1 LKIGND
7 FLYFCSLKNENSLEF
22 MKRIKH
28 AKKTILFSIALGFAM
43 LSMSSVNAQNRL
55 GGLFGASNNDDPSRG
70 GLMSPGTRSDSFTV
84 NTQNFGGAPL
94 GSGIAVLLGLG
105 LGYAALKRK
114 EDKQ

>member
-1 LKIGND
+1 
-7 FLYFCSLKNENSLEF
+7 
-22 MKRIKH
+22 
-28 AKKTILFSIALGFAM
+28 
-43 LSMSSVNAQNRL
+43 
-55 GGLFGASNNDDPSRG
+55 
-70 GLMSPGTRSDSFTV
+70 MSPGTRSDSFTV